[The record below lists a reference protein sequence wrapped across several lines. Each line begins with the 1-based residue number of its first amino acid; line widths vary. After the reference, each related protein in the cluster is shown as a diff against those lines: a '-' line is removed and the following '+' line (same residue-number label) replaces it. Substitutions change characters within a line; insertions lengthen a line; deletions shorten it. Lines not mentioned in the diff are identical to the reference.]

1 MPPVTVT
8 VYVPSGFVVAVPVP
22 DPPWHTTSTLP
33 PEIARPSAA
42 VPLTTAE
49 LSGVGPLLEPLPQA
63 LNNAVTMASAP
74 ITRGVTGD
82 LRFAGG

>member
-1 MPPVTVT
+1 
-8 VYVPSGFVVAVPVP
+8 
-22 DPPWHTTSTLP
+22 
-33 PEIARPSAA
+33 
-42 VPLTTAE
+42 
-49 LSGVGPLLEPLPQA
+49 VGPLLEPLPQA